1 LDKKTNEIKC
11 WGTKLKE
18 KKNKKMIK
26 KEQLQKWGLNLEKK
40 ENKIKWWG
48 TKLKEKTNQEKKKNN
63 NQDNEYHIWHKN

>member
-1 LDKKTNEIKC
+1 
-11 WGTKLKE
+11 
-18 KKNKKMIK
+18 MIK

-40 ENKIKWWG
+40 GNKIKWWG